1 MDTQAML
8 RDLGERLGGSASVKN
23 VYGEPVTVGDRTVLP
38 VAKVFFCFG
47 GGGGK
52 GRLQEEGSGGGG
64 GGMVRAYPAGALEVT
79 SSGTRFIGVHDVKL
93 LGLAMAAGFA
103 LGAAAAFAGGTGF
116 WASSKLRKLRARIR

>member
-1 MDTQAML
+1 MDTQALL
-8 RDLGERLGGSASVKN
+8 RDLGERLGGSASVRN

-38 VAKVFFCFG
+38 VAKVFFSFG

-52 GRLQEEGSGGGG
+52 GRSQEEGSGGGG

-79 SSGTRFIGVHDVKL
+79 PQGTRFIGVHDVKL
-93 LGLAMAAGFA
+93 LGLAMAAGVA
-103 LGAAAAFAGGTGF
+103 LGAAVAFAGGTGF